1 MDASPPCA
9 LDAKRAAISD
19 MKRFRSMIEDGL
31 RLFGGFGHVWRSS
44 LEDVGMVSTREA
56 PRMNDSPALVFNATV
71 ALHTT

>member
-44 LEDVGMVSTREA
+44 FEDVGMVSTREA
-56 PRMNDSPALVFNATV
+56 PRMNDSPALEFNATL

>member
-1 MDASPPCA
+1 
-9 LDAKRAAISD
+9 
-19 MKRFRSMIEDGL
+19 MIEDGL